1 MLNDSYKAIC
11 YLLEYQVD
19 TVNSFCEIFIKEI
32 FQDENQGTEKLSF
45 LLRDFLLTKGH
56 ISCSDSAH
64 KESQRI
70 LNSILIIWEFLDRG
84 MKGFLTGDLTYHL
97 IKNSKVIL
105 EKYFRQL
112 ETIESEFSSIGLDS
126 EYFYESFF
134 KIDHKFYKNNRANNL
149 VLDLSKYFESQGV
162 NYKRL
167 LYFVNI
173 KHTQFFDL
181 FKSKYVIN
189 NKESDVKLNEEEIK
203 SYLNEKKNRV
213 QQIFNDMYNELVD
226 CGIVNKLKTPFYGI
240 THPEKENR
248 HNLFRRQL
256 MVEEGTFD
264 RANEDFVNIFNSLQ
278 NIDKAHQLFINK
290 KMLTEWYATLSHAIA
305 EYQKLIIDAQ
315 EFNKKS
321 NDYMKYFIALPSD
334 EISIL
339 CLLHILKL
347 IINNMSLRP
356 DDQKTEE
363 KYLKVLNELA
373 INEDDYE
380 IDIPLV
386 SFSEDLGKLF
396 FTELRNTKIEK
407 QFNNP
412 NAKMYFKNLSAN
424 LINYEVS
431 RKDRIKLGVLLT
443 NLLIRNIHFV
453 KNVEEDDKFKVLK
466 IIQKNIAPGK
476 FQNFVAIDKD
486 FVSKYYQDIQK
497 TFSLNIQ
504 IKKSLPMVFPP
515 LPWKNFSIGCHYL
528 RQTPFSKIIPDHF
541 EASSLYEKSDVSKVM
556 KVLDTLSQVKWRINK
571 RVLDLVEYTWSK
583 GGGVA
588 YVPKRFNERI
598 VTAQMINETKSDFRE
613 KLNLLRESQ
622 ENRELHS
629 LRCDFQL
636 KMQIARDFAKCSE
649 IFYPHNIDYRGRAYP
664 ISPHLNHLG
673 SDLNRGLLEY
683 AESKPLGKNGLKWL
697 KVHLANNIGKDKLP
711 LDQRE
716 KYIDSIMDTVHKCAK
731 DPYKNLEWLD
741 SENCWQAIATM
752 FEISNAMLSSN
763 PENYKTNLHVHVDGS
778 CNGLQHYSA
787 LGRDFRGG
795 SEVNLVNRDRPGDVY
810 TKVLEIVLEKIK
822 NETNPND
829 IKFAEALQKEGLVT
843 RKVIKQTVMTSVYGV
858 TLVGARDQIKKQL
871 KEKDIFD
878 PQTLFYVSMYLA
890 KKTIESIGDLFR
902 EANQIKGWLTKCA
915 LIISQSGNTVKWIT
929 PIGLPCVQPYKK
941 LSEIDLIKT
950 HAQGVIVISN
960 YDSQPVNK
968 KKQGSAFPPNYI
980 HSLDSSHMML
990 TCLKAAEK

>member
-1 MLNDSYKAIC
+1 MSLIY
-11 YLLEYQVD
+11 
-19 TVNSFCEIFIKEI
+19 
-32 FQDENQGTEKLSF
+32 
-45 LLRDFLLTKGH
+45 RDFLLTKGH
-56 ISCSDSAH
+56 SHCNEVAL

-70 LNSILIIWEFLDRG
+70 INSLLIIWEFLDRG
-84 MKGFLTGDLTYHL
+84 MKGFLTGDITYHL
-97 IKNSKVIL
+97 MKNSKLIL
-105 EKYFRQL
+105 EKISGQL
-112 ETIESEFSSIGLDS
+112 ETLESEFAIIGLDV

-134 KIDHKFYKNNRANNL
+134 KIDHRFYKNNRANNL

-162 NYKRL
+162 HYKRL

-181 FKSKYVIN
+181 FKSKYVIH
-189 NKESDVKLNEEEIK
+189 NKNTGDDGKLNEEEIRAH
-203 SYLNEKKNRV
+203 LNEKKNKV
-213 QQIFNDMYNELVD
+213 QQIFNDMYNELSDV
-226 CGIVNKLKTPFYGI
+226 GVVNKLKTPFYGI
-240 THPEKENR
+240 PHPQKENR

-256 MVEEGTFD
+256 MIEEGTFD
-264 RANEDFVNIFNSLQ
+264 RANEDFVKIFNSLQ
-278 NIDKAHQLFINK
+278 SIDKAHQLFFNK
-290 KMLTEWYATLSHAIA
+290 KMLTEWFGSLTTAIA
-305 EYQKLIIDAQ
+305 EYQKLIIDSQ

-321 NDYMKYFIALPSD
+321 SDFMKYFIALPSN

-347 IINNMSLRP
+347 IINNMSLKQ
-356 DDQKTEE
+356 DETKTEE

-396 FTELRNTKIEK
+396 FTELRNTKIDK

-412 NAKMYFKNLSAN
+412 NAKLYFKNLSAN

-431 RKDRIKLGVLLT
+431 KKDKVKLGVLLT
-443 NLLIRNIHFV
+443 NILIRNIQFS
-453 KNVEEDDKFKVLK
+453 KNPDDKDKLKVLK
-466 IIQKNIAPGK
+466 IIQKNVGPNKI
-476 FQNFVAIDKD
+476 QNFVAIDKD
-486 FVSKYYQDIQK
+486 FVSNYYQDIQK
-497 TFSLNIQ
+497 TFSLNVQ
-504 IKKSLPMVFPP
+504 VKKSLPMIFPP
-515 LPWKNFSIGCHYL
+515 LSWKNFSIGCHYL
-528 RQTPFSKIIPDHF
+528 RQTPFSKIVPDHF

-571 RVLDLVEYTWSK
+571 KVLDLVEFTWAT
-583 GGGVA
+583 GGGKG

-598 VTAQMINETKSDFRE
+598 VTAAMINDAKKDFKERI
-613 KLNLLRESQ
+613 NLLKESQ

-629 LRCDFQL
+629 LRCDFHL
-636 KMQIARDFAKCSE
+636 KMQIARDFSNCSE

-683 AESKPLGKNGLKWL
+683 AEAKPLGKNGLKWM

-716 KYIDSIMDTVHKCAK
+716 KFVDSIIDTVHRCAK

-741 SENCWQAIATM
+741 SENCWQTIATM
-752 FEISNAMLSSN
+752 FEISNATLSSN
-763 PENYKTNLHVHVDGS
+763 PEKYKTNLHVHVDGS

-810 TKVLEIVLEKIK
+810 TKVLEIVLDKIK
-822 NETNPND
+822 NEKNPND
-829 IKFAEALQKEGLVT
+829 IKFAQMLQVEGLIN

-871 KEKDIFD
+871 KEKEIFD

-902 EANQIKGWLTKCA
+902 EANQIKVWLTKCA
-915 LIISQSGNTVKWIT
+915 LIISQSGGTVKWIT

-941 LSEIDLIKT
+941 LTEHDLIKT